1 MGFNS
6 SIADPDLWI
15 SPANKSDGEHYYKF
29 ILVFVY
35 NLLAIIQYEVSVIRE
50 VAEKFKLKKYEIE
63 PPEIYH
69 RRQLSRKELN
79 GNQVWTMSVIKYVK

>member
-6 SIADPDLWI
+6 SVVDPDLWI
-15 SPANKSDGEHYYKF
+15 IPANKSDGEHYYKF

-50 VAEKFKLKKYEIE
+50 VAEKFKLKKYKIE
-63 PPEIYH
+63 PPDIY
-69 RRQLSRKELN
+69 LGWLLARK
-79 GNQVWTMSVIKYVK
+79 